1 MTSMLTLP
9 SDDLWRDQ
17 SYRRLWLSILI
28 SSFGGQITSM
38 ALSLMSALML
48 KATPT
53 QIGILGAMG
62 IAPFILFSL
71 PSGVWLDRVRK
82 LPIYIIGEII
92 MTATL
97 ASVALIWSLGQ
108 ISMIFLYGVAF
119 VSGCVSVISG
129 TAAQIVLTQIVA
141 RERLVEAHAK
151 KGLATSSSEIAGPGA
166 AGVLIRLIGAP
177 LALLTNS
184 AFLMASVLLLRGIHV
199 VEAPANKGETYFWRN
214 LKDGIKFVLGNRLL
228 RSLALVVG
236 LWQIC
241 QTTAMVVQVL
251 FATRVLGLS
260 EYQYGLCF
268 SIAGIGTVV
277 ASVIGH
283 RMSSRIGPGPCLIA
297 GILISGIGW
306 LQLAWAPTGAWGV
319 VSFEAMLLSFSA
331 GTVLI
336 FSNMLA
342 LRQSIT
348 PPPMLARMT
357 STMRFMTLLPASFGT
372 LLGGYIGEYFGLR
385 FAIELGGLGAISL
398 AVYVWRFSLIRNVI
412 EIPSSRM

>member
-1 MTSMLTLP
+1 
-9 SDDLWRDQ
+9 
-17 SYRRLWLSILI
+17 
-28 SSFGGQITSM
+28 
-38 ALSLMSALML
+38 MSALML

-82 LPIYIIGEII
+82 LPVYIIGEII

-151 KGLATSSSEIAGPGA
+151 KGLATSSAEIAGPGA
-166 AGVLIRLIGAP
+166 AGVLIRLVGSP

-184 AFLMASVLLLRGIHV
+184 AFLMASVLLLRGIRV

-214 LKDGIKFVLGNRLL
+214 LKDGIQFVLGNRLL

-236 LWQIC
+236 LWQVC

-251 FATRVLGLS
+251 FATRALGLS

-268 SIAGIGTVV
+268 SIAGMGTVV

-283 RMSSRIGPGPCLIA
+283 HMSSRIGPGPCLIA
-297 GILISGIGW
+297 GIMISGIGW

-385 FAIELGGLGAISL
+385 FAIELGGLGAIAL
-398 AVYVWRFSLIRNVI
+398 AVYVWRFSLIRSVI